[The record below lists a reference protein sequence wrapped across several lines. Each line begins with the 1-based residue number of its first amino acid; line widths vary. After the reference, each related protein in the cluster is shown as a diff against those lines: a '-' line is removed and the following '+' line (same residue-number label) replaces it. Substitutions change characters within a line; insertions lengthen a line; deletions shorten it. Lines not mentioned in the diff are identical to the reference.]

1 MKTKKLKG
9 WLHYLSYIVDLTVHF
24 HCIGELVF
32 CSLLLKKMYV
42 YSSAEIVQ
50 TQIDS
55 DI

>member
-1 MKTKKLKG
+1 MLDFTA
-9 WLHYLSYIVDLTVHF
+9 HY

-32 CSLLLKKMYV
+32 CTQWLKKMYV
-42 YSSAEIVQ
+42 YSSAEIVW